1 MFHLFRTIPSYDQPL
16 SKDVVHVSAAEAAS
30 NLTLLL
36 DRVSAGVEVVIEKDS
51 RPVAVVRAPEAPRG
65 RLLSESIALAVTVFE
80 LTHGI
85 YRAKSEIDAERRRVF
100 VDELC
105 QAVIVQPV
113 TLEIAQL
120 AGRIEGEQAAKGVVI
135 ALPDLLIG
143 VTALHLGY
151 AVATLNLRH
160 FGFIPGPSVIHP

>member
-1 MFHLFRTIPSYDQPL
+1 MGLILDSSLLIAGERRGQRVWDILERAKASQGETENAL
-16 SKDVVHVSAAEAAS
+16 SAITVV
-30 NLTLLL
+30 
-36 DRVSAGVEVVIEKDS
+36 
-51 RPVAVVRAPEAPRG
+51 
-65 RLLSESIALAVTVFE
+65 E

-85 YRAKSEIDAERRRVF
+85 YRAKSEADRQQRRVF
-100 VDELC
+100 VEELS
-105 QAVIVQPV
+105 QAIPVHPV

-151 AVATLNLRH
+151 SVATLNPRH
-160 FGFIPGPSVIHP
+160 FRLIPGLSVVQL